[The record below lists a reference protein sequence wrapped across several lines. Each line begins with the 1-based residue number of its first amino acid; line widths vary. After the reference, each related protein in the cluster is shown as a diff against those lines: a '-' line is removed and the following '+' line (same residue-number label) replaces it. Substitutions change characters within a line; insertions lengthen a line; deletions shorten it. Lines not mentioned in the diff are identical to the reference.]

1 MPRDIRRD
9 LDRLARRPDN
19 IRPREIE
26 KVAKDADWTHRR
38 TTGGHAIYTK
48 PGQPRP
54 LSIPQHPGAL
64 KRGTAKKLIERI
76 RQSL

>member
-9 LDRLARRPDN
+9 LDKLAQRPDN
-19 IRPREIE
+19 IRPREME
-26 KVAKDADWTHRR
+26 KAAVDADWTHRR

-48 PGQPRP
+48 AGQPRP

-64 KRGTAKKLIERI
+64 KGRLAKKLIERI